1 MIELVIDARRK
12 DLGGFEVGRVLPFH
26 SRRMVGPFIFL
37 DQMGPAE
44 FAPGSDAIDV
54 RPHPHIGLSTLT
66 YLFEGE
72 IMHHDNLGYNQV
84 IRPGEVNWMTAGKGI
99 VHSERTDPLKR
110 SQGGPMHGMQA
121 WVALPDEAEEID
133 PAFHHLD
140 EDAQPAYENGGL
152 FARLVAGEAYGAK
165 AAVPVSSPL
174 FYVHWE
180 LQPGVR
186 TAPPPGKGA
195 GGMSE
200 RALYV
205 AKGSIE
211 VGDRTFHEGQM
222 IVLEPTAEPTV
233 KALVQ
238 STVMVLG
245 GEPVGE
251 RLIWWNFVASSQAR
265 IDQAKADWKAG
276 RMALPSEDDLEFIP
290 LPDEPAKAQ
299 AAPAP
304 VEPKPTDPV

>member
-1 MIELVIDARRK
+1 MIEMMIDARRK
-12 DLGGFEVGRVLPFH
+12 DLGGFEVGRILPFAR
-26 SRRMVGPFIFL
+26 RRMVGPFIFL

-44 FAPGSDAIDV
+44 FAPGSDAINV

-72 IMHHDNLGYNQV
+72 IMHRDNTGATQA

-99 VHSERTDPLKR
+99 VHSERTDPLK
-110 SQGGPMHGMQA
+110 QATGGPMHGMQA
-121 WVALPDEAEEID
+121 WIALPDHKEDMD
-133 PAFHHLD
+133 PGFFHYG
-140 EDAQPAYENGGL
+140 EDDLPAYDHGGL

-165 AAVPVSSPL
+165 ASVQGESPL

-195 GGMSE
+195 GGYSE
-200 RALYV
+200 RALFV

-211 VGDRTFHEGQM
+211 VGDQTVNAGQM
-222 IVLEPTAEPTV
+222 AVLEPQAEPTIR
-233 KALVQ
+233 ALTQ
-238 STVMVLG
+238 STVMVMG

-265 IDQAKADWKAG
+265 IDAAKADWQAG
-276 RMALPSEDDLEFIP
+276 RMTLPTEDDLEFIP
-290 LPDEPAKAQ
+290 LPDEPSINATTTG
-299 AAPAP
+299 P

>member
-26 SRRMVGPFIFL
+26 SHRMVGPFIFL
-37 DQMGPAE
+37 DHMGPAE
-44 FAPGSDAIDV
+44 FAPGADAINV

-72 IMHHDNLGYNQV
+72 VMHHDSLGYNQL

-99 VHSERTDPLKR
+99 VHSERTEPLKR
-110 SQGGPMHGMQA
+110 STGGRMHGMQA
-121 WVALPDEAEEID
+121 WVALPEEAEEID
-133 PAFHHLD
+133 PSFHHLG

-152 FARLVAGEAYGAK
+152 FARLIAGEAYGAK
-165 AAVPVSSPL
+165 ASVPVSSPL

-186 TAPPPGKGA
+186 TTPPPGKGT

-200 RALYV
+200 RALFV

-222 IVLEPTAEPTV
+222 IVLEPTAEPTITAV
-233 KALVQ
+233 TQA
-238 STVMVLG
+238 TVMVLG
-245 GEPVGE
+245 GEPVGQ
-251 RLIWWNFVASSQAR
+251 RLIWWNFVSSSQER

-276 RMALPSEDDLEFIP
+276 RMKLPTEDDLEFIP
-290 LPDEPAKAQ
+290 LPE
-299 AAPAP
+299 
-304 VEPKPTDPV
+304 